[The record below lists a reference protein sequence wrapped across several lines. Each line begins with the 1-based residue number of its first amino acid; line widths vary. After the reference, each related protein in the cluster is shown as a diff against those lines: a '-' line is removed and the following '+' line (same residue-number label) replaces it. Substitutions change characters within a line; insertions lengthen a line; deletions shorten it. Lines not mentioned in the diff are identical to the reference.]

1 MMPKFGNDDY
11 SSGPD
16 ECACAPVFAVTNAT
30 GPYNY
35 CAQSADNCADCGYS
49 WCPGRKHVQDI
60 EPTTT
65 DPDAVSLVGGGGGG
79 GGGGGDL
86 EYHGPLPKVKLP
98 IVKLPPLAITSTVT
112 TGGAAPAAPAAEPT
126 VTVALPTPVAQEG
139 PAEEPA
145 TPASEPAAAPTPG
158 TTPVPITEETD
169 ERGRRL
175 SVFSASA
182 RRKRAAGHLRQVE
195 KRHAHDPHPGV
206 TGQLEYD
213 HPVSYEVAVAKKPV
227 EPEQL
232 AAEAAAS
239 PAAAR
244 PRGRA

>member
-1 MMPKFGNDDY
+1 M
-11 SSGPD
+11 
-16 ECACAPVFAVTNAT
+16 
-30 GPYNY
+30 
-35 CAQSADNCADCGYS
+35 
-49 WCPGRKHVQDI
+49 R
-60 EPTTT
+60 
-65 DPDAVSLVGGGGGG
+65 SL
-79 GGGGGDL
+79 
-86 EYHGPLPKVKLP
+86 
-98 IVKLPPLAITSTVT
+98 
-112 TGGAAPAAPAAEPT
+112 
-126 VTVALPTPVAQEG
+126 
-139 PAEEPA
+139 

-195 KRHAHDPHPGV
+195 KRHAHAPHPGV

-232 AAEAAAS
+232 AAEAANQGL
-239 PAAAR
+239 AATQNDR
-244 PRGRA
+244 RGQGHDRRGQGQG

>member
-1 MMPKFGNDDY
+1 MY
-11 SSGPD
+11 
-16 ECACAPVFAVTNAT
+16 
-30 GPYNY
+30 
-35 CAQSADNCADCGYS
+35 
-49 WCPGRKHVQDI
+49 
-60 EPTTT
+60 EPCFRT
-65 DPDAVSLVGGGGGG
+65 
-79 GGGGGDL
+79 
-86 EYHGPLPKVKLP
+86 HVKLP
-98 IVKLPPLAITSTVT
+98 LVKLPPLAITSTVT
-112 TGGAAPAAPAAEPT
+112 TGGAAPASEPAI
-126 VTVALPTPVAQEG
+126 TVALPTPVAQEG

-158 TTPVPITEETD
+158 TTLVQITEETD
-169 ERGRRL
+169 ERRRL

-195 KRHAHDPHPGV
+195 KRRHDPHPGV

-213 HPVSYEVAVAKKPV
+213 HPVSYEVAVAKKPAEP

-244 PRGRA
+244 RLRGGRA

>member
-1 MMPKFGNDDY
+1 M
-11 SSGPD
+11 
-16 ECACAPVFAVTNAT
+16 
-30 GPYNY
+30 
-35 CAQSADNCADCGYS
+35 
-49 WCPGRKHVQDI
+49 
-60 EPTTT
+60 
-65 DPDAVSLVGGGGGG
+65 
-79 GGGGGDL
+79 
-86 EYHGPLPKVKLP
+86 
-98 IVKLPPLAITSTVT
+98 KLPPLAITSTIT
-112 TGGAAPAAPAAEPT
+112 TGSAAPAAPASEPT
-126 VTVALPTPVAQEG
+126 VTVALPTPVAPEG
-139 PAEEPA
+139 PVDEPA
-145 TPASEPAAAPTPG
+145 TPASEITAAPTPG
-158 TTPVPITEETD
+158 TTLVQITEETD
-169 ERGRRL
+169 ERRRL

-195 KRHAHDPHPGV
+195 KKRHAHDPHPGV

>member
-1 MMPKFGNDDY
+1 MK
-11 SSGPD
+11 
-16 ECACAPVFAVTNAT
+16 
-30 GPYNY
+30 PYNY

-49 WCPGRKHVQDI
+49 WCPGRKHVEDI
-60 EPTTT
+60 EPTTGNG
-65 DPDAVSLVGGGGGG
+65 DDVSLVGGGGGG

-86 EYHGPLPKVKLP
+86 EYHGPLPKVKKLP

-112 TGGAAPAAPAAEPT
+112 TGGAPSAPASEPT
-126 VTVALPTPVAQEG
+126 VTVALPTPVVQEG

-145 TPASEPAAAPTPG
+145 TSASETTAA
-158 TTPVPITEETD
+158 PVPITEETD
-169 ERGRRL
+169 EQAEEEEKNERRRL

-227 EPEQL
+227 ETDPEQL
-232 AAEAAAS
+232 AAEAAAL

-244 PRGRA
+244 

>member
-60 EPTTT
+60 EPTTNG
-65 DPDAVSLVGGGGGG
+65 DDVSLVGGGGGG

-86 EYHGPLPKVKLP
+86 EYHGPMPHVKLP

-112 TGGAAPAAPAAEPT
+112 TGGAAPASEPV

-145 TPASEPAAAPTPG
+145 TPASETTAAPTPG
-158 TTPVPITEETD
+158 TTLVQITEETD
-169 ERGRRL
+169 ERRRL

-195 KRHAHDPHPGV
+195 KKRHAHDPHPGV